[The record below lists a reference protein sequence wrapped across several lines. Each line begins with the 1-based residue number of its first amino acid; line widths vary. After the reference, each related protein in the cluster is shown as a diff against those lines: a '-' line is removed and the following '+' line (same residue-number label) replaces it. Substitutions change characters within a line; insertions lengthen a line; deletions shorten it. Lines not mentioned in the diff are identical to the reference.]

1 MKLWCLFQILTA
13 TPLGKAGRQG
23 CLKNVLD
30 VWSCT
35 CLRERLLDAGQ
46 KCFPNGMWLGR
57 KESAG
62 GLGRGKQDTDLELNS
77 HTQGLDLRAR
87 PPGLKWCQ
95 LGGKAGVAQLSLQC
109 SSAGL
114 N

>member
-1 MKLWCLFQILTA
+1 MVPVPDTYYHSTWKCRQ
-13 TPLGKAGRQG
+13 AGLSEECSG
-23 CLKNVLD
+23 CLELH
-30 VWSCT
+30 
-35 CLRERLLDAGQ
+35 LFERERLLDAGQ

-77 HTQGLDLRAR
+77 RTQGLDLRAR

-95 LGGKAGVAQLSLQC
+95 LGGEAGVVQLSLKC
-109 SSAGL
+109 SSVGL